1 MENNSNDNKI
11 VARKKGTVVSDA
23 ADKTIVVAVDIFKT
37 HAKYRK
43 KYTSTKRYRVHDQ
56 ENEFKTGDTVE
67 IVPCRPMSK
76 GKNYKVVTK

>member
-1 MENNSNDNKI
+1 MEKNLNDNKI

-23 ADKTIVVAVDIFKT
+23 ADKTIVVAVDTFKT

-43 KYTSTKRYRVHDQ
+43 KYTSTKRYRVHDE
-56 ENEFKTGDTVE
+56 ENKHKTGDTVE

-76 GKNYKVVTK
+76 SKKYKIA